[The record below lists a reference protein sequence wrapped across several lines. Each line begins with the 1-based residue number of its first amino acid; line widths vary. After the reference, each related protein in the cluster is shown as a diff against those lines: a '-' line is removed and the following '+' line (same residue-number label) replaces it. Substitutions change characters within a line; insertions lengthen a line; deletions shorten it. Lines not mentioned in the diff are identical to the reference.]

1 MGVSLAEINAGVL
14 ETSKV
19 LNETMSLWNQI
30 TGKSVAT
37 PTIQAPAAATPAGG
51 STGSQAAGATSTQA
65 AATPTW
71 VWIAAAGAALLL
83 LMRR

>member
-19 LNETMSLWNQI
+19 LSETMSLWNQI

-37 PTIQAPAAATPAGG
+37 PTIQAPAAAAPAGG
-51 STGSQAAGATSTQA
+51 ATGSQAMGATTTA
-65 AATPTW
+65 AGKMPPWA
-71 VWIAAAGAALLL
+71 WIAAAGVGLIL

>member
-19 LNETMSLWNQI
+19 LSETMSLWNQI

-37 PTIQAPAAATPAGG
+37 PTIQAPAGG
-51 STGSQAAGATSTQA
+51 ATGSQATGATTTA
-65 AATPTW
+65 AGKMPPWA
-71 VWIAAAGAALLL
+71 WIAAAGVGLIL